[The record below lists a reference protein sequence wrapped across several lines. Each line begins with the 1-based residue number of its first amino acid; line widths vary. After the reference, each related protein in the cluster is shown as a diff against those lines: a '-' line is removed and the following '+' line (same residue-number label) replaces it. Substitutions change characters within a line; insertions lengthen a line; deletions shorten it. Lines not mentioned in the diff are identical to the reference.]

1 MKIIAEKFKLFC
13 PCCGRKTPETTDHIL
28 IECQKWKSVR
38 KNTIGRFIAE
48 STSNRRERR
57 IISSNEV
64 RLELVGKLLG
74 GESKKTLSQFRA
86 GAAGQNIELETAK
99 FLDGIRVARL
109 TILEGI
115 SESPAPL
122 NQCPV

>member
-1 MKIIAEKFKLFC
+1 MGSFWNLQRLATMLEGISESPAPLGKSKKTLSQLRAGTAPHRALIQKL
-13 PCCGRKTPETTDHIL
+13 L
-28 IECQKWKSVR
+28 
-38 KNTIGRFIAE
+38 
-48 STSNRRERR
+48 
-57 IISSNEV
+57 ISSNEV